1 MKKLFLYIAI
11 LFLTT
16 LGVNGQSRRGLYSH
30 SKSDGYSVLIVGG
43 GPAYLFG
50 DVGGAMQSTVFKG
63 STFNPNSTS
72 GMGSLGFRHI
82 FVNNLSLKANLMY
95 CKLFGSDAETILQ
108 YRGYDFSSTTIEA
121 SFQAELFL
129 FGGPNSYNNN
139 PHSVFIF
146 AGAGNLTYIPVLT
159 GNSRSQD
166 VIKTG
171 LSNAPILPFGFGYEY
186 YLGEG
191 FSLGSE
197 FGFRYAFS
205 DFLDGLKTPYSQNN
219 DLLLNFNVTVSYNF
233 SVGKFSR

>member
-1 MKKLFLYIAI
+1 MISA
-11 LFLTT
+11 
-16 LGVNGQSRRGLYSH
+16 VSGQGRRGLYGH
-30 SKSDGYSVLIVGG
+30 SKLDGYSILLVGG

-50 DVGGAMQSTVFKG
+50 DVGGDMRATVFKG
-63 STFNPNSTS
+63 STFNPGSTS
-72 GMGSLGFRHI
+72 GMGCLGFRHI
-82 FVNNLSLKANLMY
+82 FPNNLSLKVNLMY
-95 CKLFGSDAETILQ
+95 CKLFGSDAETILE
-108 YRGYDFSSTTIEA
+108 YRGYSFNSTTIEA

-129 FGGPNSYNNN
+129 IGGSNSYNN

-146 AGAGNLTYIPVLT
+146 AGAGNLTYIPTLI

-166 VIKTG
+166 VIKSG
-171 LSNAPILPFGFGYEY
+171 ISNAPILPFGFGYEY

-197 FGFRYAFS
+197 VGFRYAFS

-233 SVGKFSR
+233 SLGKYSR